1 MPDSPRITR
10 RSQVEAHQVDTTPL
24 AEDPAVARSP
34 ASKWD
39 WEKALVARSRAEG
52 MTAGCQ
58 HVALLLSTYA
68 NGDGTSIRPTV
79 ETLSTVSGKGQS
91 TVKEALRYLR
101 EHGWVHQMSRGQTGR
116 VSEYRLTIPPRV
128 Q

>member
-1 MPDSPRITR
+1 
-10 RSQVEAHQVDTTPL
+10 
-24 AEDPAVARSP
+24 
-34 ASKWD
+34 
-39 WEKALVARSRAEG
+39 

-79 ETLSTVSGKGQS
+79 ETLAAVSGKGQS
-91 TVKEALRYLR
+91 TIKESLKYLR
-101 EHGWVHQMSRGQTGR
+101 DHGWVHQVSRGQTGR
-116 VSEYRLTIPPRV
+116 ASAYRLTIPPKV